1 MTKVAIIQESP
12 VLLDRDRTIERAI
25 QLIEYAALAKRD
37 LDITGHYSR
46 PDIFKLTVDP
56 SPQSPDKFK

>member
-25 QLIEYAALAKRD
+25 QLIEDAALAKRD

-46 PDIFKLTVDP
+46 PDIFMLTVDTN
-56 SPQSPDKFK
+56 PQIPVKFK